1 MSTRREFI
9 KASGSLIL
17 YFNILPRVGLAAVD
31 ETRTLP
37 AALAANP
44 SLDTWLRIAADG
56 VVTLSPG
63 KCELGQGIQTA
74 LAQIAAEELDVAL
87 ERVQVATVDTDYS
100 PDEAYTS
107 GSRSIEQSGAAIRAV
122 AAEARAIL
130 LGLAAT
136 ELGVDSQNLSVR
148 DGVIANNGVATSL
161 NYWDVVREH
170 TLARQATGSVAPK
183 GREHYQLVGSS
194 AARIDIPP
202 KAFAEA
208 SFIQDI
214 RLEGML
220 HARVVRSGDREAK
233 LSLLPGAEDIAQ
245 MPGVVKV
252 VRDGA
257 FIAVVAKR
265 EEQAIAGARALS
277 KQCRWSNT
285 RPIPSAAELSEWLR
299 NAPAEVKVVAQRGTM
314 GSGDVVRKVSRSYS
328 RPFQAHASL
337 SPSMAIAHKQGDK
350 LTIWSH
356 AQGMYPLRSA
366 IATVLRISEENIH
379 CIHAQAAGCYG
390 HNGADDAACDVALI
404 AMQLEGRP
412 IRLQWMRADEFL
424 GEPYGSAMSMQIDA
438 GISTDGRII
447 EWSYDL
453 WSGPHS
459 SRPRG
464 GVGAGNLF
472 AARQI
477 AQPLPKAPVRSIPP
491 PRGGGDRNAVPL
503 YAIPNH
509 RVTKHLVPD
518 MPLRVSALRALGA
531 YANVF
536 AIESF
541 MEEMAHERGEDAIDF
556 RIRHLDDQRAIDILN
571 KLREQISAA
580 GMNSAAAGG
589 GVGIGMARYKNSG
602 AYCAVAMRVFVDED
616 SGKIN
621 LDRAVC
627 AADVG
632 LVINPDGV
640 INQIEGGLIQA
651 SSWTIKEH
659 VRLGSNRVE
668 STDWVTYPILTFP
681 EVPSVE
687 VALIDRPDEP
697 ALGAGEASQG
707 PTAAAIANAVAQA
720 TGKRWRDLPLT
731 PARVRQT

>member
-1 MSTRREFI
+1 MTTRRDFI
-9 KASGSLIL
+9 KASGSLVL
-17 YFNILPRVGLAAVD
+17 YFNILPTGAAAAAGVSG
-31 ETRTLP
+31 ELP

-74 LAQIAAEELDVAL
+74 LAQIAAEELDVAF
-87 ERVQVATVDTDYS
+87 ERVQVVTVDTDYS

-107 GSRSIEQSGAAIRAV
+107 GSRSIEHSGAAIRAV

-130 LGLAAT
+130 LDLAAT
-136 ELGVDSQNLSVR
+136 ELGIERRNLSVR
-148 DGVIANNGVATSL
+148 DGVFTSNGVATSL
-161 NYWDVVREH
+161 DYWAVVGQH
-170 TLARQATGSVAPK
+170 TLARHATGTVTPK

-194 AARIDIPP
+194 VARIDIPP
-202 KAFAEA
+202 KAFAEE

-214 RLEGML
+214 RLDDML

-233 LSLLPGAEDIAQ
+233 LSLLPGAQDIAH

-252 VRDGA
+252 VRNGS
-257 FIAVVAKR
+257 FIAVVAER
-265 EEQAIAGARALS
+265 EEQSIAAAKALS
-277 KQCRWSNT
+277 EQCRWSNT
-285 RPIPSAAELSEWLR
+285 RSIPSAAELDAWLR
-299 NAPAEVKVVAQRGTM
+299 KAPAQSKLVAQRGTM
-314 GSGDVVRKVSRSYS
+314 GSSEVARQLSRSYS

-337 SPSMAIAHKQGDK
+337 SPSTAIAHKQGDR

-366 IATVLRISEENIH
+366 ISTVLGMDEENIH

-390 HNGADDAACDVALI
+390 HNGADDAACDAALI
-404 AMQLEGRP
+404 AMQLQDRP
-412 IRLQWMRADEFL
+412 IRLQWTRADEFL
-424 GEPYGSAMSMQIDA
+424 GEPYGSAMSMQIEA
-438 GISTDGRII
+438 GLNADGRII

-453 WSGPHS
+453 WSGPHTA
-459 SRPRG
+459 RPNG
-464 GVGAGNLF
+464 GAGAGNLF

-503 YAIPNH
+503 YSISSL
-509 RVTKHLVPD
+509 RVRKHLVPE

-541 MEEMAHERGEDAIDF
+541 IEEVAHSLGEDPIDF
-556 RIRHLDDQRAIDILN
+556 RIRHLDDQRAISVLN
-571 KLREQISAA
+571 KLREQISLA
-580 GMNSAAAGG
+580 GMNTQMATA

-602 AYCAVAMRVFVDED
+602 AYCAVAMRVFVDSD
-616 SGKIN
+616 SGKIK

-627 AADVG
+627 ATDVG

-651 SSWTIKEH
+651 ASWTVKEQ
-659 VRLGSNRVE
+659 VRFGRNGVE
-668 STDWVTYPILTFP
+668 STDWATYPILTFP
-681 EVPSVE
+681 EVPSVTVE
-687 VALIDRPDEP
+687 LMHRPDEP

-707 PTAAAIANAVAQA
+707 PTSAAIANAVAQA
-720 TGKRWRDLPLT
+720 TGRRVYDLPLT
-731 PARVRQT
+731 PARVRGA